1 MSRSTLRLPSLTALT
16 CTAAWLAL
24 PLTALAQAPEAPAE
38 ASPAPAAD
46 VSQPATAEP
55 SVPAPESPPV
65 ATPAAVPDQLSSVPM
80 PAEPLIDEA
89 AFAAD
94 LNAELSQ
101 QIVSGASRTAE
112 TAEQAPVAATVIR
125 AEDLRRYGI
134 RTVAEALSFLS
145 MGTFLLGGQITDNQ
159 TVGARGVVADGDSNN
174 HFLVVV
180 DGHPINQGVTDGAAL
195 GYGLGI
201 PISMI
206 DSIEVILGPGSVVY
220 GGNAM
225 LGVIN
230 IRTKPGRQMQGVGLL
245 GQYAVSP
252 TQTADG
258 KINSFAPDGMSVNHR
273 AEATVGKTFQ
283 LGGQDGEFTMG
294 LISGR
299 TTLPTTTIAPQTPFA
314 NAPATAPRFG
324 GDVSIPLD
332 TGHGGYG
339 RLKIGNF
346 SADVSY
352 ATGQW
357 VWGTPVPQSLA
368 QMPGYFDY
376 KMLRANTAYAFDLGA
391 HLSGF
396 AAFRFMDYV
405 HTGHRIGPAGSCP
418 LAGTAGSRC
427 YVSPSVGGTRE
438 SLELQGT
445 YDFLADGR
453 YQLMMGLDGRMG
465 QAGGYSYSADAAT
478 GLHFSPEGGYKS
490 TSQVFGAYTQFRG
503 RPAPWVALNLGI
515 RSDWLWDQGSS
526 ALIGASNPAGFG
538 PEVKT
543 NNSAVSPRAAV
554 MLFPTDTTTVYA
566 SYGRAF
572 RAPSTNEL
580 HLVSTGIEPASNLK
594 PEIVDSGELG
604 VKQKYGVHR
613 ALASVFVEKRSGL
626 IGFIPTDKPGK
637 QKYSGVGDIENYG
650 FNLAIDGA
658 LHGNRFHY
666 GASFTYAHARRTLTP
681 IAMTLSPAAQAA
693 ADTAIPQA
701 EAQTRILGAP
711 EWSGNL
717 RLAYDFQGSL
727 PEVAVA
733 AVILGPRLT
742 GFGYSGTI
750 LVPPATEGGTPTTQT
765 VFGRA
770 WRSNIDPFRTDTMVE
785 ARLNVGGPLPFVPVI
800 RYTLMANYLFGP
812 AFEPVAYGPTPGGSV
827 PTTAVVDG
835 LPRLPQSRGQ
845 LFPMTKLTL
854 AATLA
859 VNFD

>member
-1 MSRSTLRLPSLTALT
+1 MSRSTLRSLSFKGFAV
-16 CTAAWLAL
+16 AACLAF
-24 PLTALAQAPEAPAE
+24 PPVAFAQ
-38 ASPAPAAD
+38 
-46 VSQPATAEP
+46 TAEP
-55 SVPAPESPPV
+55 SAEAPAPATPDVSQSVPTEAVAPATESP
-65 ATPAAVPDQLSSVPM
+65 PAAVP
-80 PAEPLIDEA
+80 A
-89 AFAAD
+89 AVEEKASAAQVAAD
-94 LNAELSQ
+94 PIVDDDALASELNAALSQ

-145 MGTFLLGGQITDNQ
+145 MGTFLLGGQITDGQ

-180 DGHPINQGVTDGAAL
+180 DGHPINQGVTDGAAM

-201 PISMI
+201 PITMI

-225 LGVIN
+225 LGIIN

-258 KINSFAPDGMSVNHR
+258 KINSLALDGLGVSHR
-273 AEATVGKTFQ
+273 AEATVGKTFR

-294 LISGR
+294 LVSGQM
-299 TTLPTTTIAPQTPFA
+299 TLPTTTIAPQTPFA
-314 NAPATAPRFG
+314 NAPATAPRYG
-324 GDVSIPLD
+324 GDVSMPLE
-332 TGHGGYG
+332 TGRGGYG

-346 SADVSY
+346 SADASY
-352 ATGQW
+352 VTGQW
-357 VWGTPVPQSLA
+357 AWGTPAAQNLT

-376 KMLRANTAYAFDLGA
+376 KMARANAAYSFDLGS

-396 AAFRFMDYV
+396 VALRFMDYV

-418 LAGTAGSRC
+418 VAGTAGSRC
-427 YVSPSVGGTRE
+427 FVSTSVGGTRE

-465 QAGGYSYSADAAT
+465 QTGGYAHTTDAAT
-478 GLHFSPEGGYKS
+478 GLRFAPDGGYDS

-503 RPAPWVALNLGI
+503 RPAPWAAVNLGI
-515 RSDWLWDQGSS
+515 RADWIWDQGSS
-526 ALIGASNPAGFG
+526 AVLPSSNPAMLGAT
-538 PEVKT
+538 VKT
-543 NNSAVSPRAAV
+543 NNSAVSPRAAI
-554 MLFPTDTTTVYA
+554 MLFPTDTTTAYA
-566 SYGRAF
+566 SYSRAF

-580 HLVSTGIEPASNLK
+580 HLVSTLIDPASGLK

-604 VKQKYGVHR
+604 VKQKLGVHR

-637 QKYSGVGDIENYG
+637 QKYSSVGDIENYG
-650 FNLAIDGA
+650 FNVGFDGSLLA
-658 LHGNRFHY
+658 NRFHY
-666 GASFTYAHARRTLTP
+666 GASFTYAHARRTITP

-693 ADTAIPQA
+693 ADTAIPQS
-701 EAQTRILGAP
+701 ESQTRILGAP

-717 RLAYDFQGSL
+717 RLAYDFQGNL

-742 GFGYSGTI
+742 GFGYGGAI
-750 LVPPATEGGTPTTQT
+750 LVPAATEGGAPTTQT
-765 VFGRA
+765 IFGRA
-770 WRSNIDPFRTDTMVE
+770 WRSNIDPFRTDTTVE
-785 ARLNVGGPLPFVPVI
+785 ARLNIGGPLPYVPGI

-827 PTTAVVDG
+827 PTTAVVEG

-854 AATLA
+854 AAALQ

>member
-1 MSRSTLRLPSLTALT
+1 MDDD
-16 CTAAWLAL
+16 
-24 PLTALAQAPEAPAE
+24 ALAAE
-38 ASPAPAAD
+38 
-46 VSQPATAEP
+46 
-55 SVPAPESPPV
+55 
-65 ATPAAVPDQLSSVPM
+65 
-80 PAEPLIDEA
+80 
-89 AFAAD
+89 
-94 LNAELSQ
+94 LNAALSQ

-145 MGTFLLGGQITDNQ
+145 MGTFLLGGQISDSQ

-180 DGHPINQGVTDGAAL
+180 DGHPINQGVTDGAAM

-225 LGVIN
+225 LGIIN
-230 IRTKPGRQMQGVGLL
+230 IRTKPGRQMHGVSLL
-245 GQYAVSP
+245 GQYAISP

-258 KINSFAPDGMSVNHR
+258 KIDSMALDSMGGSHR

-283 LGGQDGEFTMG
+283 FAGKEGEFTMG
-294 LISGR
+294 LVSGQM
-299 TTLPTTTIAPQTPFA
+299 TLPTTTIAPQTPFA
-314 NAPATAPRFG
+314 NAPATAPRYG
-324 GDVSIPLD
+324 GDITMPLD
-332 TGHGGYG
+332 SGHGGYG

-346 SADVSY
+346 SADASY
-352 ATGQW
+352 VVGNWA
-357 VWGTPVPQSLA
+357 WGTPAAQNLT

-376 KMLRANTAYAFDLGA
+376 KQLRTNAAYAFDLGS

-396 AAFRFMDYV
+396 AALRFMDYQ
-405 HTGHRIGPAGSCP
+405 HSAHRIGPAGSCP
-418 LAGTAGSRC
+418 VAGTVGSRC
-427 YVSPSVGGTRE
+427 FVSSIVGGTRE

-465 QAGGYSYSADAAT
+465 QAGGYAHTADAAT
-478 GLHFSPEGGYKS
+478 GLRFSPDGGYDS
-490 TSQVFGAYTQFRG
+490 DSQVFGAYAQFRG
-503 RPAPWVALNLGI
+503 RPARWAAVNLGI
-515 RSDWLWDQGSS
+515 RGDWIWDQGSS
-526 ALIGASNPAGFG
+526 VVLPSTNPAILGAT
-538 PEVKT
+538 VNT

-554 MLFPTDTTTVYA
+554 MLFPTDSTTAYA
-566 SYGRAF
+566 SYSRAF

-580 HLVSTGIEPASNLK
+580 HFVSTLIEPASGLK
-594 PEIVDSGELG
+594 PEIVDSGEVG
-604 VKQKYGVHR
+604 VKQKLGVHR

-637 QKYSGVGDIENYG
+637 QKYSSVGDIENYG
-650 FNLAIDGA
+650 FNVGFDGSLDA
-658 LHGNRFHY
+658 NRFHY
-666 GASFTYAHARRTLTP
+666 GASFTYAHARRSITP

-693 ADTAIPQA
+693 ADTAIPQS
-701 EAQTRILGAP
+701 ESNPRILGAP

-727 PEVAVA
+727 PEIAVA

-785 ARLNVGGPLPFVPVI
+785 ARLHVGGPLPYVPSI

-835 LPRLPQSRGQ
+835 LPRSPQSGGQ

-854 AATLA
+854 AAALQ